1 MSKRPKNSV
10 RSLATIVGEIH
21 GTLRNDIASII
32 KRGELLQE
40 AKDTTHAV
48 VHDRP
53 KIGRRREL
61 PTRFAMSNSESG
73 RRRERNKWDNSPS
86 SNERGDCEPWI

>member
-1 MSKRPKNSV
+1 
-10 RSLATIVGEIH
+10 
-21 GTLRNDIASII
+21 
-32 KRGELLQE
+32 LQE

-73 RRRERNKWDNSPS
+73 RRRERNKWD
-86 SNERGDCEPWI
+86 

>member
-1 MSKRPKNSV
+1 V

-48 VHDRP
+48 VHDRCP
-53 KIGRRREL
+53 YRK
-61 PTRFAMSNSESG
+61 SNS
-73 RRRERNKWDNSPS
+73 NVLMV
-86 SNERGDCEPWI
+86 